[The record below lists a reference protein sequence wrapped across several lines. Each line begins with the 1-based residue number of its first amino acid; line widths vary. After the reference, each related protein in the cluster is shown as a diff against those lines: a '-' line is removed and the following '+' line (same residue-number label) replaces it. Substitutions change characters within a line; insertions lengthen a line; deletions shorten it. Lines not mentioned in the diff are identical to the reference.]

1 MILKKGWSKMIF
13 WCTIARMFLKMHE
26 IRDSCLFQSLVFQFF
41 HVTRNRHESVP
52 IPWTWMG
59 TLSWRSC
66 DLNTSTEFCVSNLS
80 YHTFWK
86 TDVLPLLRQR
96 QESLSEIFVNQ
107 VFHEFRE
114 GLNRSAIIL
123 TDLVHGTQPSW
134 LILVRALTIDTHVS
148 VPGVCTMR
156 WYANQIFRYWVL
168 FW

>member
-1 MILKKGWSKMIF
+1 MILKKGWSKMIL

-66 DLNTSTEFCVSNLS
+66 DRNTSTEFCVSNLS
-80 YHTFWK
+80 YHTFCK

-107 VFHEFRE
+107 GF
-114 GLNRSAIIL
+114 
-123 TDLVHGTQPSW
+123 SW
-134 LILVRALTIDTHVS
+134 ISRRFACPWNSTILVDFSKVFLIQS
-148 VPGVCTMR
+148 VTSREPNFYTSFLEM
-156 WYANQIFRYWVL
+156 W
-168 FW
+168 FWGSGSVR